1 MGVGLKL
8 TISISKNTTLSLCST
23 QVDKSFDNKWQSPNI
38 LFP

>member
-8 TISISKNTTLSLCST
+8 TISISKNTTLCST